1 MLLDVGILLGIYIGV
16 RLLEK
21 KGKQLKNKSLVKT
34 KISPVKV
41 VKENLTVPPVT
52 KPQPLLEEANSNHH
66 EKKHDHYLKISSA
79 SMGLAAIGHFFPPL
93 HLLSIGMITYTS
105 LPILKQAE
113 KSMLQEGKIGH
124 SMLVS
129 VLSVLAL
136 MTNQSI
142 ALTVAIFFYHFG
154 EKFLAKTQ
162 DHSKKMLT
170 HLFDQ
175 QLSKVWILKNQV
187 EIEVPLETVC
197 INDIVIVNTGEI
209 IPIDGII
216 TDGIATIDQHTL
228 TGESQPAEKGIEENV
243 FASTNVI
250 SGRICVK
257 VEKTGVD
264 TTIARIGEM
273 LNRTADFKTNIQ
285 SKGEKWANQIAK
297 PLLGISVFGLPIIGA
312 VGSTAILNSSFGNR
326 VRLAAPLG
334 VLNHLNLASHKGIL
348 IKDGRALEEL
358 NRVDTILFD
367 KTGTLTDEQ
376 PEVGQIILCDD
387 YNENDLLT
395 YAATAEGKLKHPIA
409 KAILKKAN
417 EFNLILPD
425 VEDSQYK
432 IGLGITVSVENQV
445 IKVGSLR
452 FMKMLGIP
460 IPEKIEKAMTHS
472 HNNGHSLIMVAIN
485 NQIKGA
491 IEIQPSVRLEV
502 KQMISGLRQHGIK
515 HIAIVSG
522 DHKHPTEKL
531 AKHLG
536 MDSYYYEV
544 MPENKAQIVEQ
555 LQKKGNIVCFIG
567 DGVNDAIAI
576 KKANVS
582 ISLKGAASIATDLAQ
597 VILMDGSLSHLC
609 ELFDIAKSLA
619 NNLRNTFMILSV
631 PIILNMGGA
640 FFLHFN
646 LMTTVIT
653 NNLSFLFGLVNSQK
667 QQIQKEELGRDK

>member
-16 RLLEK
+16 RLLES
-21 KGKQLKNKSLVKT
+21 KQLKNKKLVK
-34 KISPVKV
+34 SV
-41 VKENLTVPPVT
+41 VKKNLTIQPVT
-52 KPQPLLEEANSNHH
+52 KPLLEETMSNYH
-66 EKKHDHYLKISSA
+66 EKKHDDYLKISSA
-79 SMGLAAIGHFFPPL
+79 SMGLAVIGIFFSPL
-93 HLLSIGMITYTS
+93 HLLSIGLITYTS
-105 LPILKQAE
+105 LPIFKHAE
-113 KSMLQEGKIGH
+113 TSVIKEGKIGH

-129 VLSVLAL
+129 VISVLAL
-136 MTNQSI
+136 MTNQSF
-142 ALTVAIFFYHFG
+142 ALTVSIFFYHFG

-175 QLSKVWILKNQV
+175 QPCKVWILKSQV

-197 INDIVIVNTGEI
+197 INDIVVVNTGEI

-216 TDGIATIDQHTL
+216 TNGMAMIDQHTL
-228 TGESQPAEKGIEENV
+228 TGESQPAEKGMGEKV
-243 FASTNVI
+243 FASTSII
-250 SGRICVK
+250 SGRIYVK

-264 TTIARIGEM
+264 TTIARIGDM
-273 LNRTADFKTNIQ
+273 LNRTADFKTNLQ

-297 PLLGISVFGLPIIGA
+297 PLLGISAFCFPFVGA
-312 VGSTAILNSSFGNR
+312 VGSTSILNSSFGNR
-326 VRLAAPLG
+326 VRLVAPLG
-334 VLNHLNLASHKGIL
+334 VLKHLNLAAHKGIL

-358 NRVDTILFD
+358 TRVDTILFD
-367 KTGTLTDEQ
+367 KTGTLTEEQ

-395 YAATAEGKLKHPIA
+395 YAAVAEGKLKHPIA
-409 KAILKKAN
+409 KAILKKAK
-417 EFNLILPD
+417 ESNLTLPD
-425 VEDSQYK
+425 IEDSQYQ
-432 IGLGITVSVENQV
+432 IGLGITVFVENKI

-452 FMKMLGIP
+452 FMKMLDIA
-460 IPEKIEKAMTHS
+460 IPEKIEKAMMHS
-472 HNNGHSLIMVAIN
+472 HNNGHSLILVAIN
-485 NQIKGA
+485 NEIKGA

-502 KQMISGLRQHGIK
+502 KQIISGLRQRGIK

-544 MPENKAQIVEQ
+544 LPENKAHIVEQ
-555 LQKKGNIVCFIG
+555 LQKKGNVVCFIG

-597 VILMDGSLSHLC
+597 VILMDGSLSNLC
-609 ELFDIAKSLA
+609 ELFDIAKNLE
-619 NNLRNTFMILSV
+619 NNLRNTFMIFSV
-631 PIILNMGGA
+631 PVILNLGGA

-667 QQIQKEELGRDK
+667 LQVLNKLTKVD

>member
-16 RLLEK
+16 RLLEN
-21 KGKQLKNKSLVKT
+21 KGKQLKNKKLVKLAP
-34 KISPVKV
+34 ISPVKSV
-41 VKENLTVPPVT
+41 VKKNLTVQT
-52 KPQPLLEEANSNHH
+52 QPLLNTISNYH
-66 EKKHDHYLKISSA
+66 EKKHDYYLKISSA
-79 SMGLAAIGHFFPPL
+79 SMGLAAIGNFLPPL
-93 HLLSIGMITYTS
+93 HLLSIGLITYTS
-105 LPILKQAE
+105 LPILKHAE
-113 KSMLQEGKIGH
+113 TSMLKERKIGH

-136 MTNQSI
+136 MTNQSL

-154 EKFLAKTQ
+154 EKVLAKTQ

-175 QLSKVWILKNQV
+175 QPSKVWMLKNQV
-187 EIEVPLETVC
+187 EIEVPLETVH
-197 INDIVIVNTGEI
+197 IDDIVVVNTGDI

-216 TDGIATIDQHTL
+216 INGMAMIDQHTL
-228 TGESQPAEKGIEENV
+228 TGEFQPAEKGIGEKV
-243 FASTNVI
+243 FASTSVI

-257 VEKTGVD
+257 VEKTGAD
-264 TTIARIGEM
+264 TTISKIGDM
-273 LNRTADFKTNIQ
+273 LNHTADFKTNIQ

-297 PLLGISVFGLPIIGA
+297 PLLGISAFGLPIVGA
-312 VGSTAILNSSFGNR
+312 VGSTAILNSTFGNR

-334 VLNHLNLASHKGIL
+334 VLNHLNLAAHKGIL

-367 KTGTLTDEQ
+367 KTGTLTEEQ
-376 PEVGQIILCDD
+376 PEVGKIILCDD
-387 YNENDLLT
+387 YDENDLLI

-409 KAILKKAN
+409 KAILKKAK
-417 EFNLILPD
+417 ESNLTLPD
-425 VEDSQYK
+425 IEDSQYQ
-432 IGLGITVSVENQV
+432 IGLGITVSVENKI

-452 FMKMLGIP
+452 FMEMLDIA
-460 IPEKIEKAMTHS
+460 IPEVIEQAMTHS

-485 NQIKGA
+485 NEIKGA

-502 KQMISGLRQHGIK
+502 KQIISGLRQHGIK
-515 HIAIVSG
+515 HLAIVSG

-536 MDSYYYEV
+536 MDSYYYDV
-544 MPENKAQIVEQ
+544 LPENKAQIVEQ
-555 LQKKGNIVCFIG
+555 LQKQGNVVCFIG

-609 ELFDIAKSLA
+609 ELFDIAKSLE
-619 NNLRNTFMILSV
+619 NNLRNTFMILSAPV
-631 PIILNMGGA
+631 ILNMGGA
-640 FFLHFN
+640 FFFNFN
-646 LMTTVIT
+646 LMITVIT
-653 NNLSFLFGLVNSQK
+653 NNISFLFGLVNSQTNSK
-667 QQIQKEELGRDK
+667 KE

>member
-1 MLLDVGILLGIYIGV
+1 MLLDVGILLGVYIGV
-16 RLLEK
+16 RLFENNGEK
-21 KGKQLKNKSLVKT
+21 LKNKKLAKQTQTSQLKSIV
-34 KISPVKV
+34 
-41 VKENLTVPPVT
+41 
-52 KPQPLLEEANSNHH
+52 
-66 EKKHDHYLKISSA
+66 EKKPTDQAITITTNNEKKSDYYLKISSA
-79 SMGLAAIGHFFPPL
+79 SMGLAAIGNFFPPL
-93 HLLSIGMITYTS
+93 HFLSISLISYTS
-105 LPILKQAE
+105 LPILKHAE
-113 KSMLQEGKIGH
+113 TSVINEGKIGH

-136 MTNQSI
+136 MTNQAF

-175 QLSKVWILKNQV
+175 QPCKVWILKNEV

-197 INDIVIVNTGEI
+197 INDIVVINTGDI

-216 TDGIATIDQHTL
+216 TNGIAMIDQHIL
-228 TGESQPAEKGIEENV
+228 TGESQPVEKGIREKV

-257 VEKTGVD
+257 VEKTGTD
-264 TTIARIGEM
+264 TTISKIGDM
-273 LNRTADFKTNIQ
+273 LNSTADFKTNLQ

-297 PLLGISVFGLPIIGA
+297 PLLGVCTFGLPIVGA
-312 VGSTAILNSSFGNR
+312 IGSTAILNSTFGNR
-326 VRLAAPLG
+326 IRLVAPLG
-334 VLNHLNLASHKGIL
+334 VLNHLNLAAHKSIL

-358 NRVDTILFD
+358 NRVDTVLFD
-367 KTGTLTDEQ
+367 KTGTLTEEQ
-376 PEVGQIILCDD
+376 PEVGQIIVCDD
-387 YNENDLLT
+387 YNENEILT
-395 YAATAEGKLKHPIA
+395 YAAAAEGKLKHPIA
-409 KAILKKAN
+409 KAVLQKAK
-417 EFNLILPD
+417 EFNIILPD
-425 VEDSQYK
+425 IEDSQYQ
-432 IGLGITVSVENQV
+432 IGLGITVLIENKT

-452 FMKMLGIP
+452 FMKMLDIA
-460 IPEKIEKAMTHS
+460 IPEIIEQAMTHS

-485 NQIKGA
+485 NEIKGA
-491 IEIQPSVRLEV
+491 IEIQPTVRLEV
-502 KQMISGLRQHGIK
+502 KQIISGLRQRGIK

-536 MDSYYYEV
+536 MDNYYYDV
-544 MPENKAQIVEQ
+544 LPENKAQIVEQ
-555 LQKKGNIVCFIG
+555 LQQKGKVVCFIG

-609 ELFDIAKSLA
+609 ELFDIAKSLDK
-619 NNLRNTFMILSV
+619 NLRNTFLVLSAPV
-631 PIILNMGGA
+631 ILNMGGA

-646 LMTTVIT
+646 LMITVIT
-653 NNLSFLFGLVNSQK
+653 NNISFLFGLVNSQT
-667 QQIQKEELGRDK
+667 QQIKK